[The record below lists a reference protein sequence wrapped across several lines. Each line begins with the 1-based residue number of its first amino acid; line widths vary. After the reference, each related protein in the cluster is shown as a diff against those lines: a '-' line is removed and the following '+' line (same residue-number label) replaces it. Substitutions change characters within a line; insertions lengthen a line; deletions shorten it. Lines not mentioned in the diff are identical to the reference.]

1 MTRPEQVIPPFGNT
15 LIVGAGPAGIHIAV
29 DAGRGW
35 CGRLG
40 LANRRGA
47 HSDRILCE
55 LDRQGYTLSSVVQI
69 QSKSHLSG
77 EVLLDDYYNGFDEID
92 DKWHTVILCTPS
104 DSYSDVIAALKLE
117 NLSQVKRIVLLSPGI
132 GSNLLVQSLVRRSGS
147 DIEVISLSTYYGAS
161 RFAFEAGQSTVL
173 RSIVRGLKRK
183 VTAGSN
189 KPGSQT
195 IEDVKRF
202 IESLGIQFES
212 ASHPAAAES
221 RSITT
226 YVHPAFFINDFSM
239 NEIFSRT
246 PSRKYMYKLY
256 PEGPITPQAIQSM
269 LLLWKEIGELV
280 TRLHAEPIN
289 LLKFLNDDNYPVL
302 EATLSREDIEGFT
315 EADPVKQEYL
325 LYIRYASILI
335 DPFAEPDERGRYPDF
350 SAFPYK
356 QISKDSEGKWII
368 PRVPY
373 EDYKKIKLVER
384 LGKNLNLSMPQTSAF
399 INKFESKL
407 ASFVEEEG
415 MERFRPGLFTDTTES
430 EADLIF
436 GELELFRAAPVTSRA
451 NSGTKGEQGSL

>member
-1 MTRPEQVIPPFGNT
+1 MPLTSPEQVIPPLGNT

-29 DAGRGW
+29 DVGRGW

-40 LANRRGA
+40 LANRKGA
-47 HSDRILCE
+47 HSTRILCE

-69 QSKSHLSG
+69 QSKRHLTG
-77 EVLLDDYYNGFDEID
+77 EVRLDDYYDGFDGID

-104 DSYSDVIAALKLE
+104 DSYSDVIGALRLE

-132 GSNLLVQSLVRRSGS
+132 GSNLLVQSLVRPSGS
-147 DIEVISLSTYYGAS
+147 DIEILSLSTYYGAS
-161 RFAFEAGQSTVL
+161 RFAFEEGQCTVL

-183 VTAGSN
+183 VTVGSS
-189 KPGSQT
+189 KPDSRAIGD
-195 IEDVKRF
+195 IKRF

-212 ASHPAAAES
+212 VSHPVAAES

-226 YVHPAFFINDFSM
+226 YVHPAFFINEFSM
-239 NEIFSRT
+239 SEIFSRI

-289 LLKFLNDDNYPVL
+289 LLKFLNDDNYPVH
-302 EATLSREDIEGFT
+302 ETTLSREDIEGFT
-315 EADPVKQEYL
+315 RADPIKQEYL
-325 LYIRYASILI
+325 LYVRYASILI
-335 DPFAEPDERGRYPDF
+335 DPFAEPDEQGKYPDF

-384 LGKNLNLSMPQTSAF
+384 LGKKLNLSMPQTSAF
-399 INKFESKL
+399 ITKFESKL
-407 ASFVEEEG
+407 SSFVEEEG
-415 MERFRPGLFTDTTES
+415 IEHFQPDLFTDTTER
-430 EADLIF
+430 EADLILS
-436 GELELFRAAPVTSRA
+436 ELELSWDAHATRHAELGIKT
-451 NSGTKGEQGSL
+451 E